1 MVRSRRVGGD
11 AFDGPWYSPRLNPGQ
26 LGNQDQARAGRSSRN
41 LSIFEVDMA
50 ACFKGDKG
58 RIAYGGKGRIAYGGK
73 GRSWPTS
80 YGDWGIGTR
89 QQLVYIH
96 TSEPRR
102 P

>member
-1 MVRSRRVGGD
+1 
-11 AFDGPWYSPRLNPGQ
+11 
-26 LGNQDQARAGRSSRN
+26 
-41 LSIFEVDMA
+41 MA

-58 RIAYGGKGRIAYGGK
+58 MIAYGGK

-80 YGDWGIGTR
+80 NGDWGIGTR